1 MAFCLPHRVSLVLAV
16 EGIPVYWQSVK
27 SPKPSGSCPLCR
39 AHKEGEK
46 QFDAAVKKWVER
58 GRKDPS
64 FLMTDAKDSDNS
76 ADKDNDNM
84 NFESQQKNKA
94 RLREENNRKITAELK
109 RSSIPGNNKRSRE
122 EVPAKKPNHLRLIK
136 E

>member
-1 MAFCLPHRVSLVLAV
+1 VFCLPHRVSLVLAV
-16 EGIPVYWQSVK
+16 EGIPVHWQSVK

-39 AHKEGEK
+39 AHKEGEQ
-46 QFDAAVKKWVER
+46 QFEAALKKWIER

-64 FLMTDAKDSDNS
+64 FLVSDTKDSEVS
-76 ADKDNDNM
+76 SDKDKTM
-84 NFESQQKNKA
+84 NFDSQQKNKA
-94 RLREENNRKITAELK
+94 RLREENNRKIMAELK